1 MGEVLPLDRPG
12 RAGLRAGGASARTR
26 PHAREAQAGPSRAHA
41 QGSSVE
47 AGRPRCIR
55 AGALPPPPPPPP
67 PPDPECPS
75 ADGMPR
81 KWSAPSAREARQIPP
96 APHPPTRPAAAHW
109 PRDTE
114 GRRTALR
121 GGGAL
126 APAAP
131 GGLGSRPAGAAAA
144 DDTQRCMLSWAG
156 RRFRP
161 PYPERRCPPGP
172 GRCSRSRRCRCRCG
186 TGGARAA

>member
-1 MGEVLPLDRPG
+1 MLARFCRSTGPG
-12 RAGLRAGGASARTR
+12 KPVSAPEEQRT
-26 PHAREAQAGPSRAHA
+26 HAAREALKPGPAGHTHDGVQSRL
-41 QGSSVE
+41 
-47 AGRPRCIR
+47 AGRAAFVQARRRRRRRRRRIPNAHPR
-55 AGALPPPPPPPP
+55 PVV
-67 PPDPECPS
+67 
-75 ADGMPR
+75 DGMPR
-81 KWSAPSAREARQIPP
+81 KWSAPSARAARQIPP
-96 APHPPTRPAAAHW
+96 APHPPTRPAAAHR

-114 GRRTALR
+114 GRRPALR

-126 APAAP
+126 IPSAP